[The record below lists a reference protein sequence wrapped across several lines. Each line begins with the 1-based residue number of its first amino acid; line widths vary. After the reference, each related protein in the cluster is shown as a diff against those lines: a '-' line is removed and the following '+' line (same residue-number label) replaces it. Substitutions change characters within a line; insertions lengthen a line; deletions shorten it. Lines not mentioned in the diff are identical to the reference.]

1 MKEFLVNENSENKI
15 NIEYKLHGIRK
26 VIVPYIYDGLRKEGH
41 FNDDIIVDNVHYP
54 NFAEA
59 LVAVDKNNNKF
70 FFSLDTLYGET
81 KLKTDFYSSK
91 YSCMIAKEIDKGHYK
106 LFNPLDDINGDLYI
120 NNENILCVYK
130 DYRKTDLVYCNRK
143 KSNVEYSLTVEND
156 ELSDEEINEIL
167 NVNNKNNPT
176 TLFDFITNLKYVK
189 DLDRYT
195 TIYIDAK
202 SCKGTIGKI
211 NIKHGVLTDY
221 DIKEQ
226 DKNYNLDITQDTVV
240 ATHNNST
247 IEVDKLPDNL
257 QSIYKNSKQFLKSIE
272 KKR

>member
-156 ELSDEEINEIL
+156 
-167 NVNNKNNPT
+167 
-176 TLFDFITNLKYVK
+176 
-189 DLDRYT
+189 
-195 TIYIDAK
+195 AK